1 MGKHCGEVQKT
12 GIKTPKISFICQMY
26 ISLHETTYFFIEM
39 QKYSRQNFIF
49 GRNQGFSNFPRL
61 LQENM
66 HRIPTLWGNFIA
78 EPFVIICKSSF
89 VGKNT
94 RSSWF
99 ALLQLISFRL
109 QISYIM
115 GNFSNGEKPTIW
127 GTSHIKEKLHHG
139 EVKKKV

>member
-1 MGKHCGEVQKT
+1 
-12 GIKTPKISFICQMY
+12 
-26 ISLHETTYFFIEM
+26 
-39 QKYSRQNFIF
+39 
-49 GRNQGFSNFPRL
+49 
-61 LQENM
+61 M

-127 GTSHIKEKLHHG
+127 GTSHIKKSYIMG
-139 EVKKKV
+139 KSKKKFDIVILQFGELLFKEPAFCILVSTKYQIRRKQLIKTFKELIL